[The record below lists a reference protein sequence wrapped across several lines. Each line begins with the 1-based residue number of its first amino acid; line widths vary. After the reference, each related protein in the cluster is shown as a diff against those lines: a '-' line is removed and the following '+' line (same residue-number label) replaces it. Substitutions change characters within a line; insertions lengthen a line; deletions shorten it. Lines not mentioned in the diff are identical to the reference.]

1 MRLHAL
7 GCYGGEAPGCH
18 QTSLLVDGRLLL
30 DAGSVT
36 AALPLDSQ
44 AAIDQV
50 LVSHSHLDH
59 IAALAF
65 LADNLSTVRTKPIEV
80 WSIPPVIRHLKTH
93 VFNGIIWPDF
103 TTIPSPRNPILSFHE
118 IPEGQPRQ
126 VGRYEVMAVPVDHT
140 VEATGYVVSD
150 GVATILF
157 QGDSGPTTELWKVA
171 NAISRLQAI
180 IVETSYPNPRQ
191 DLADASGHL
200 TPQTLRAELT
210 KLRVDVPIY
219 VQHIKPQF
227 ISDVVRE
234 LAGLSDP
241 PVAVLEQG
249 KEYSFLAS

>member
-44 AAIDQV
+44 AAIDHV

-65 LADNLSTVRTKPIEV
+65 IADNLSTVRTKPIEV
-80 WSIPPVIRHLKTH
+80 WSIAPVIRHLRTH

-103 TTIPSPRNPILSFHE
+103 TTIPSSSNPILSFHE
-118 IPEGQPRQ
+118 IREGKPQR
-126 VGRYEVMAVPVDHT
+126 VGGYEITAVRVNHT
-140 VEATGYVVSD
+140 VEAVGYLVSD
-150 GVATILF
+150 GEASILF
-157 QGDSGPTTELWKVA
+157 QGDSGPTEKLWKLA
-171 NAISRLQAI
+171 NAASRLQAI
-180 IVETSYPNPRQ
+180 IVETSYPNRLQ

-200 TPQTLRAELT
+200 TPQSLRAELT
-210 KLRVDVPIY
+210 KLTADAPIY
-219 VQHIKPQF
+219 AQHLKPQF
-227 ISDVVRE
+227 ISDLVRE
-234 LAGLSDP
+234 LAELSDP
-241 PVAVLEQG
+241 QVGILEQG
-249 KEYSFLAS
+249 KEYLFLTP

>member
-18 QTSLLVDGRLLL
+18 QTSHLVDGRLLL

-80 WSIPPVIRHLKTH
+80 WSIRPVIRHLRTH

-103 TTIPSPRNPILSFHE
+103 TTIPSARNPVLSFHE
-118 IPEGQPRQ
+118 IREGQPQRI
-126 VGRYEVMAVPVDHT
+126 GRYEVMAVRVNHT
-140 VEATGYVVSD
+140 VEATGYLVSD
-150 GVATILF
+150 GEASILF
-157 QGDSGPTTELWKVA
+157 QGDSGPTEELWKVA
-171 NAISRLQAI
+171 NAASRLQAI
-180 IVETSYPNPRQ
+180 IVETSYPNALQ

-210 KLRVDVPIY
+210 KLTVGAPIY
-219 VQHIKPQF
+219 AQHIKPQF

-234 LAGLSDP
+234 LAELSDP
-241 PVAVLEQG
+241 PVAILEQG
-249 KEYSFLAS
+249 KEYSFLAP